1 MTWRGHRILSGNRA
15 FSGDC
20 ERNLIFIFIEVKEE
34 WQCVIPLLTI
44 TISIFIIRI
53 LNEKKDYTRVLFGIS
68 EVEDEDY

>member
-1 MTWRGHRILSGNRA
+1 MTLRGHRILLGNRA

-20 ERNLIFIFIEVKEE
+20 KRNLIFIFIEVKEE

>member
-1 MTWRGHRILSGNRA
+1 MTLRGRRILPGNRA

>member
-1 MTWRGHRILSGNRA
+1 METMWRQPEISWRQ
-15 FSGDC
+15 
-20 ERNLIFIFIEVKEE
+20 NLIIIFMEVKEE

>member
-1 MTWRGHRILSGNRA
+1 MTLRGHRILPGNRA

-20 ERNLIFIFIEVKEE
+20 ERNLIVIFIEVKEE

>member
-1 MTWRGHRILSGNRA
+1 MTLRGHRILPGNRA

-53 LNEKKDYTRVLFGIS
+53 LNENLYLRNANENVVVK
-68 EVEDEDY
+68 